1 MFETYPSVS
10 MCRQTTVKVGTQ
22 RFPRGFYCNETTNL
36 MSISEFESTIQR
48 VGFDKI
54 KKCGDP
60 NLLSNRQLLIDI

>member
-10 MCRQTTVKVGTQ
+10 MCRQTTVKVGIQT
-22 RFPRGFYCNETTNL
+22 FPRGFYCYETTNL
-36 MSISEFESTIQR
+36 MSISEFQSTIQR

-60 NLLSNRQLLIDI
+60 KVVGNRQLLIDI